1 MIQASTEAS
10 GSIWRRSGPS
20 RANGCDPAGVARRSG
35 GSPRW
40 PLQVDHDL
48 SADELSQQPGGT
60 LVRGCRPY
68 EGDEGLRVGPE
79 SQMVRHSFRILS
91 PGSGGPGR
99 EVGGDLRRVRELH
112 FSREQASLVPTGN
125 LDNVIVCIERR
136 R

>member
-1 MIQASTEAS
+1 MASAS
-10 GSIWRRSGPS
+10 RP
-20 RANGCDPAGVARRSG
+20 
-35 GSPRW
+35 
-40 PLQVDHDL
+40 HDF

-68 EGDEGLRVGPE
+68 GGDEGLRVGPE

-91 PGSGGPGR
+91 PGSGARVEKSG
-99 EVGGDLRRVRELH
+99 ENLRRVTGNSTSAANRP
-112 FSREQASLVPTGN
+112 SLVPTGN

>member
-68 EGDEGLRVGPE
+68 EGDERPA
-79 SQMVRHSFRILS
+79 
-91 PGSGGPGR
+91 GGPRVLDGEAWLQNPLARLWGPWSRSRGR
-99 EVGGDLRRVRELH
+99 MSAGLPELH
-112 FSREQASLVPTGN
+112 SSREQALFGTNGVLG
-125 LDNVIVCIERR
+125 
-136 R
+136 